1 MYRRILERSGGKS
14 LRRSHDQS
22 WFSNSP
28 LSRRALILGQLLDN
42 AEGLETTTHHRAKS
56 RKRPLPATYE
66 PGKCKC
72 LAPLYRYGLSAYMM
86 TPGPSDKR
94 TSAWLKLKK
103 DYVDG
108 LGDTLDLVPVGAWH
122 GNGRKAGW
130 WSPVL
135 LAVWDHTQERLIA
148 VCKCMSG
155 KAHCTIACAFVVMDW
170 SGFSDAFYKV

>member
-1 MYRRILERSGGKS
+1 MLGTS
-14 LRRSHDQS
+14 LKHGSVD
-22 WFSNSP
+22 
-28 LSRRALILGQLLDN
+28 
-42 AEGLETTTHHRAKS
+42 
-56 RKRPLPATYE
+56 
-66 PGKCKC
+66 
-72 LAPLYRYGLSAYMM
+72 YM
-86 TPGPSDKR
+86 TNHSDKR

-135 LAVWDHTQERLIA
+135 LAVWDSAKERLIA

-155 KAHCTIACAFVVMDW
+155 KGHRAIACASNGLIDW